1 MAAPRV
7 LHLHA
12 NSEDHLA
19 DSLLHGLREA
29 LGAGVR
35 LAAVLTEVGVW
46 P

>member
-7 LHLHA
+7 LHPHA

-19 DSLLHGLREA
+19 DSILHGLWEA
-29 LGAGVR
+29 LGAGV
-35 LAAVLTEVGVW
+35 LLTAVLTEVGVW

>member
-12 NSEDHLA
+12 NSEDDLA
-19 DSLLHGLREA
+19 DSLLRALQEA

-35 LAAVLTEVGVW
+35 LTAVPTEVGVW